1 MKNLNDYPWFR
12 VFMRFVRVFVFA
24 GVAQVGL
31 ILTATPLSSF
41 DPDKLKQWL
50 GILVTAF
57 VSGGIAAIDKAIRD
71 I

>member
-1 MKNLNDYPWFR
+1 MKSIQDSLWFH

-24 GVAQVGL
+24 GIAQASIVL
-31 ILTATPLSSF
+31 AATPLSSF
-41 DPDKLKQWL
+41 NPDELKQWI

-71 I
+71 K